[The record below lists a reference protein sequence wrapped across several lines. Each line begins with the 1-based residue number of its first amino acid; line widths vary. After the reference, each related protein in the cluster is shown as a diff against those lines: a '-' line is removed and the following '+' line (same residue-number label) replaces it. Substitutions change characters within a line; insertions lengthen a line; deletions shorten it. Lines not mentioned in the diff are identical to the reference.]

1 MPGMQPLEAWV
12 SARTATPYLHL
23 DSGAAGRTSTAVQEA
38 VTAHLR
44 AEAERGAYV
53 AELEATET
61 VRRLRRDLGN
71 LLGVGSED
79 VGLVESASTALAQLL
94 AAWPVEPGDMI
105 ACPPSEWGPNLSAFR
120 DRGLR
125 VVALPVDAGGQ
136 VDLQALPGFLDRER
150 PALVHL
156 TVAAAHRALV
166 QPAAHVGQACR
177 ERGVPL
183 LADLAQAL
191 GQMDVTGVGAD
202 AAYGTGRKW
211 LAGPRG
217 VGWLA
222 VRPDSSVLLRP
233 AWPSL
238 REEDWPGE
246 APVARRLESR
256 ESNAAGRLGLAQAVR
271 EHLDLGPQRVHACL
285 AEAGR
290 RTRAALRDLPGWTVV
305 DAPDAPGAV
314 TTLVPPDG
322 LPPLKA
328 RARLLVEMRVVTT
341 AAGVER
347 APGEMRVPTLRLTP
361 HVDLT
366 DDDLE
371 RLRAALAALAA

>member
-1 MPGMQPLEAWV
+1 MELAAAWR
-12 SARTATPYLHL
+12 SARPPSPYLHL
-23 DSGAAGRTSTAVQEA
+23 DSGAAGRSSTAVLDA

-44 AEAERGAYV
+44 AEVERGAYV
-53 AELEATET
+53 AELEAAEA
-61 VRRLRRDLGN
+61 VRDLRADLGG

-94 AAWPVEPGDMI
+94 AAWPVEPGDTV

-125 VVALPVDAGGQ
+125 AVALPVEPGGT
-136 VDLQALPGFLDRER
+136 VDLAALPDFLDRER

-166 QPAAHVGQACR
+166 QPAAQVSPVCR

-183 LADLAQAL
+183 LTDCAQAL
-191 GQMDVTGVGAD
+191 GQVDLTGVGAD
-202 AAYGTGRKW
+202 ATYGTGRKW

-222 VRPDSSVLLRP
+222 VRPDADVRLRP
-233 AWPSL
+233 SWPSL
-238 REEDWPGE
+238 REQDWPGE
-246 APVARRLESR
+246 ATTARRLESR
-256 ESNAAGRLGLAQAVR
+256 EAHVAGRLGLAQAVR
-271 EHLDLGPQRVHACL
+271 EHLALGPERVHAGL
-285 AEAGR
+285 SDAGR
-290 RTRAALRDLPGWTVV
+290 RTREALADLPGWTVV
-305 DAPDAPGAV
+305 DAVDAPGAV

-322 LPPLKA
+322 LSPLTA
-328 RARLLVEMRVVTT
+328 WARLLDEARVVTT
-341 AAGVER
+341 AAGTER

-366 DDDLE
+366 VEDLA
-371 RLRAALAALAA
+371 RLRAALQALTP